1 MLILCLLPSSGQ
13 CKQCR
18 FKFKQ
23 KNIFSG
29 ARCNEHV
36 LFPRKENQV
45 RCELLAVELYSILR
59 NKEVKIMLVCVD
71 SPSHMFCF
79 VITYVVMVRIDKNS
93 LNTITNEG
101 YTNRH
106 ILKSVH
112 CTTRKYICFAICVWV
127 RCWYIY
133 SQLWFL
139 CDTMYCALWAKQW
152 HPAPTF
158 RAEQC
163 KESLGGEKTRQRVMI
178 YGLRRTNWWLV
189 VTDSLVFID
198 LCFVFWITIPD
209 LLCKQRSESAFRSKI
224 SDLHWGI
231 QSVTPWIFHL

>member
-36 LFPRKENQV
+36 LFSEKKIRWGVNCWRWNYTASSAIK
-45 RCELLAVELYSILR
+45 
-59 NKEVKIMLVCVD
+59 KIMFVCVD

-79 VITYVVMVRIDKNS
+79 VITYVVMVRIAKNS

-139 CDTMYCALWAKQW
+139 CDTMYCALWTK
-152 HPAPTF
+152 
-158 RAEQC
+158 
-163 KESLGGEKTRQRVMI
+163 
-178 YGLRRTNWWLV
+178 
-189 VTDSLVFID
+189 
-198 LCFVFWITIPD
+198 
-209 LLCKQRSESAFRSKI
+209 
-224 SDLHWGI
+224 
-231 QSVTPWIFHL
+231 